1 MTLVEWPAAAAVGAA
16 VFAFLALVVAV
27 VAAAYAR
34 GSRDATNRQATAA
47 EAQVE
52 IMRRQVDLMERQ
64 GSARGGAREVPY
76 VSPWTL
82 HHFRGDTYLLTNS
95 GTSSEYDVHIEL
107 PGNTPGRGPF
117 DHEQIDPRSSV
128 KFMAIRTMASS
139 SDEVTI
145 TWSRE
150 PSGKQ
155 LTWKTVLP
163 RKS

>member
-1 MTLVEWPAAAAVGAA
+1 MTLVEWQAAAAVSAA

-34 GSRDATNRQATAA
+34 GSRDATSRQATAA

-107 PGNTPGRGPF
+107 PVNTPRRGPF

-128 KFMAIRTMASS
+128 KFLANRTMASS

>member
-1 MTLVEWPAAAAVGAA
+1 M
-16 VFAFLALVVAV
+16 
-27 VAAAYAR
+27 R
-34 GSRDATNRQATAA
+34 RQADAA

-52 IMRRQVDLMERQ
+52 IMRRQIDLMESQDSARGGAPEAPYAPIMRRQIDLMGSQ
-64 GSARGGAREVPY
+64 GSARGAAREAPY

-82 HHFRGDTYLLTNS
+82 QHFRGHTYLLTNS

-107 PGNTPGRGPF
+107 PVSTPGRGPV

-128 KFMAIRTMASS
+128 KFVVMRARTSS
-139 SDEVTI
+139 SDPVTI

-150 PSGKQ
+150 PSGKH

>member
-1 MTLVEWPAAAAVGAA
+1 MNLAEWQAAAAVSAA
-16 VFAFLALVVAV
+16 AFAFLALVVAV

-64 GSARGGAREVPY
+64 GSAGGGAREVPY

-107 PGNTPGRGPF
+107 PVNTPGRGPF

-150 PSGKQ
+150 SSGKQ